1 MSQFKRHREALRY
14 WDVVIAVAHGVPVY
28 AIAMHR
34 LGHDA
39 NQFGVLM
46 EVYVN
51 EQRHEIK
58 GH

>member
-1 MSQFKRHREALRY
+1 MHYRDA
-14 WDVVIAVAHGVPVY
+14 VIAVAHGVPVY
-28 AIAMHR
+28 ADTMHR
-34 LGHDA
+34 LGYDA
-39 NQFGVLM
+39 NQFRVLM